1 MADLINSGVF
11 LEHKLTPEE
20 RLWKAVLSQGVYEA
34 CSKRA
39 QALPLTLG
47 ETASAFQWI
56 DLGNRDFIQVCIYSG
71 YDHAYIY
78 RKTKGKINKWV
89 PKNA

>member
-1 MADLINSGVF
+1 MADLANSEVF
-11 LEHKLTPEE
+11 QSVHRTPEE
-20 RLWKAVLSQGVYEA
+20 KLWKAVLSQGVYEA

-56 DLGNRDFIQVCIYSG
+56 DLGNRDFIQVCVFAG
-71 YDHAYIY
+71 YDPAYIY
-78 RKTKGKINKWV
+78 RKAKGKIKV
-89 PKNA
+89 YEKDM